1 MHILH
6 EADIDISGF
15 AGVRER
21 HYVMDQRRF
30 GDYRSDGASDGLG
43 ALVYLADA
51 HMRPGGSTGR
61 HSHQRINIVTWVIG
75 GQLLHQGTLADNTR
89 LGPGE
94 VQVQIAGERG
104 FEHNEINA
112 GEQFNRFIQ
121 LWLLPDEELETGY
134 RNSAINRG
142 EMRCVFGDAQGTR
155 VDACHALR
163 GDRHVV
169 AGEALLY
176 LVSGQ
181 VRVRDAE
188 GSEQLEQC
196 ALVRATGM
204 QVEILEDA
212 LLLYVQQQGNDVQV
226 ERQAR
231 AAPQ

>member
-6 EADIDISGF
+6 EKDIDISGF

-21 HYVMDQRRF
+21 HYVMDQRSF

-89 LGPGE
+89 LGPGG

-121 LWLLPDEELETGY
+121 LWLLPGEEYETGY
-134 RNSAINRG
+134 RNSEINHG
-142 EMRCVFGDAQGTR
+142 EIRCVFRDTAGTR
-155 VDACHALR
+155 VDICHAR
-163 GDRHVV
+163 CGDTHMLT
-169 AGEALLY
+169 GKALLY
-176 LVSGQ
+176 MVSGQ
-181 VRVRDAE
+181 VRISDAQD
-188 GSEQLEQC
+188 SEQLANC
-196 ALVRATGM
+196 ALVGATGM
-204 QVEILEDA
+204 QVEVLEDA
-212 LLLYVQQQGNDVQV
+212 LLLYVQQQDSDVQV

-231 AAPQ
+231 ATPQ

>member
-21 HYVMDQRRF
+21 HYVMDQRSF

-61 HSHQRINIVTWVIG
+61 HSHRRINIVTWVIG

-121 LWLLPDEELETGY
+121 LWLLPGEEYETGY
-134 RNSAINRG
+134 RNSEINHG
-142 EMRCVFGDAQGTR
+142 EIRCVFRDAQGTR

-176 LVSGQ
+176 LASGQ
-181 VRVRDAE
+181 VRVRDAH
-188 GSEQLEQC
+188 GSEQLDQC

-204 QVEILEDA
+204 QVEILEEA
-212 LLLYVQQQGNDVQV
+212 LLLYVQQQDTDVHV
-226 ERQAR
+226 TRQAR
-231 AAPQ
+231 ATPQ

>member
-21 HYVMDQRRF
+21 HYVMDERAF
-30 GDYRSDGASDGLG
+30 GDYRSDGASNGLG

-61 HSHQRINIVTWVIG
+61 HSHRQINIVTWVIG

-94 VQVQIAGERG
+94 VQVQMAGENG
-104 FEHNEINA
+104 FEHNEINS

-121 LWLLPDEELETGY
+121 LWLLPGEERETGY
-134 RNSAINRG
+134 RNSEISAG
-142 EMRCVFGDAQGTR
+142 EMHCVFRDSAGAR
-155 VDACHALR
+155 VDACHAMR
-163 GDRHVV
+163 GDTHAL

-181 VRVRDAE
+181 VRVSDSQH
-188 GSEQLEQC
+188 SELLGNC
-196 ALVRATGM
+196 ALVRATAM
-204 QVEILEDA
+204 QVEVLEDA
-212 LLLYVQQQGNDVQV
+212 LLLYVQQQDNDVHV
-226 ERQAR
+226 TRQAR
-231 AAPQ
+231 ATPQ

>member
-21 HYVMDQRRF
+21 HYVMDERAF
-30 GDYRSDGASDGLG
+30 GDYRSDGAGDGLG

-51 HMRPGGSTGR
+51 HMRPGGSTGG
-61 HSHQRINIVTWVIG
+61 HNHQRINIITWVIG
-75 GQLLHQGTLADNTR
+75 GQLLHQGTLADNTC

-121 LWLLPDEELETGY
+121 LWLLPGEERETGY
-134 RNSAINRG
+134 RNSKISAG
-142 EMRCVFGDAQGTR
+142 EVHCVFRDSAGTR
-155 VDACHALR
+155 IDACHAMR
-163 GDRHVV
+163 GDTHAL

-181 VRVRDAE
+181 VRVHDAQ
-188 GSEQLEQC
+188 GSVQLDQC

-204 QVEILEDA
+204 QVEVLEDA
-212 LLLYVQQQGNDVQV
+212 LLLYVQQQDNDVHV
-226 ERQAR
+226 TRQAR
-231 AAPQ
+231 ATPQ